1 MEPIGLDDVGAV
13 HIVPQVH
20 VVELV
25 LNGSLV
31 EVLLAAHSI
40 LVDVGVAF
48 HASGATDA
56 W

>member
-1 MEPIGLDDVGAV
+1 MDDVGAV

-25 LNGSLV
+25 LNGNSV
-31 EVLLAAHSI
+31 EVRLAVHNLIDA
-40 LVDVGVAF
+40 GVAF

>member
-1 MEPIGLDDVGAV
+1 MGPIGLDDVGAV

-25 LNGSLV
+25 LNGNLV
-31 EVLLAAHSI
+31 EVQLAVHN
-40 LVDVGVAF
+40 LVDAGVAF
-48 HASGATDA
+48 HAYGATNA

>member
-25 LNGSLV
+25 LNGNSV
-31 EVLLAAHSI
+31 DVRLAAHN
-40 LVDVGVAF
+40 LVDAGVAF
-48 HASGATDA
+48 HVFGATNV